1 MIWLTQIPAHFTNG
15 SYFSFVTAVRLTRS
29 LIVFFYRFIPKPKAS
44 FNHFMTDIEPLQGAK
59 DGSTQRSL
67 ILCGFPGIPAT
78 KSGLV
83 VSVATK

>member
-1 MIWLTQIPAHFTNG
+1 MIHSL
-15 SYFSFVTAVRLTRS
+15 FVTAFKLASS

-59 DGSTQRSL
+59 NGSIQRSL
-67 ILCGFPGIPAT
+67 ILCGFLGIPTT

-83 VSVATK
+83 LSAATK